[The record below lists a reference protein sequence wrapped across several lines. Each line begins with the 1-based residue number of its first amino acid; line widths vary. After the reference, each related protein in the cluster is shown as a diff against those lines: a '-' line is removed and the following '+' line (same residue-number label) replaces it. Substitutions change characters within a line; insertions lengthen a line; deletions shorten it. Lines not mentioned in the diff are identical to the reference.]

1 MILRMS
7 RARVLGPRA
16 ALPRTL
22 EVLQD
27 LGFLHLSAPAS
38 APALAPG
45 SLSPRELRLERQLRR
60 MLDDVETALALL
72 GGKEPAPGP
81 SPPPAPPWTAWARS
95 ARRTRH
101 EADRLRERTQALNE
115 ERALLAKYQEVM
127 TAFGGLFQRGVAPGV
142 RAYLVV
148 LRSGQGA
155 NLEKLRTL
163 LDVALRKDYE
173 LRTHPLAGGEL
184 VLLLLVPVGT
194 AAHVE
199 RLLAE
204 SAVEQVPLPRGYEG
218 QSLTDAVPRMVQR
231 LHAIPGELAELDAL
245 RARMSERAAGLAL
258 ARAVIQDRL
267 ARLDGLRLAASSAHA
282 FVLEGWIPTT
292 NLPDLVGRLAERVG
306 PEVAVE
312 EVAAEQWTAEAPVVL
327 QNPRLFRPFQ
337 LLVGMLPLPRYGT
350 IDPTPFVAIFFP
362 LFFGLMVGDVGYG
375 LLLFGTGLVLRWRS
389 IPASRLRAVS
399 EIAIGCALFTVIFGV
414 LFGEFFGDL
423 GRRWF
428 GMRPLVLDREEP
440 RDIVSF
446 LGLCVALGLVHVVLG
461 LALGVASAFRGH
473 RRQAVGRGLS
483 AVMILLIAAALLAV
497 LKVLPHALLTPLVV
511 ALLVLFPLLVVAEGL
526 VAPVELLSTV
536 GNILS
541 YARIMALGTASVMLA
556 VVANRLAGAAGSLVV
571 GIVFGLLFHLVNFLL
586 ALFSPT
592 IHGLRLHY
600 VEFFGRFYSP
610 GGVQY
615 RPFRHWR
622 TT

>member
-1 MILRMS
+1 VILRMS

-60 MLDDVETALALL
+60 MLDDVETALAQL

-155 NLEKLRTL
+155 NLEKLRAL

-173 LRTHPLAGGEL
+173 LRSHPLAGGEL